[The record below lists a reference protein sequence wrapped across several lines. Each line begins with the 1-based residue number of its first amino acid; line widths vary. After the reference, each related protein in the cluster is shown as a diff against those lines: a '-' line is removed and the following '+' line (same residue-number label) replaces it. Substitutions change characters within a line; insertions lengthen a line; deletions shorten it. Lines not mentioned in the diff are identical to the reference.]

1 MPRDLSSDEA
11 RQVYKA
17 YFDDT
22 LKPAAIGHS
31 RRNPDDP
38 RTGSDMLADIG
49 DDQVARAV
57 ADTVFRDGPDGIATV
72 QRALGEKNPDG
83 KYGSGVHG
91 TLKSVI
97 TDGATKQDFLERLK
111 AERLERYPD
120 ETNRIEYY
128 TR

>member
-11 RQVYKA
+11 RRVYKA

-38 RTGSDMLADIG
+38 RTGSDMLEDIG

-57 ADTVFRDGPDGIATV
+57 ADTVFRESPEIGITMVQKSLDNGSADGT
-72 QRALGEKNPDG
+72 
-83 KYGSGVHG
+83 YGSEMRRI
-91 TLKSVI
+91 LKSYL
-97 TDGATKQDFLERLK
+97 A
-111 AERLERYPD
+111 
-120 ETNRIEYY
+120 
-128 TR
+128 